1 MGWSHYPWEITIPSR
16 RNSIQAKDG
25 PCKELFQL
33 VCQQGRERADES
45 SFQMAK
51 RELEEHKKSSVEWLF
66 SGGEAGERL
75 VGDDKKVVRDAL
87 AVKAVLFRTRLCF
100 SCPSEDDKLNG
111 KVGDGATVRMSD
123 GDESLL
129 KPSFDGLLPCRG
141 DSSSLY

>member
-1 MGWSHYPWEITIPSR
+1 MG
-16 RNSIQAKDG
+16 N
-25 PCKELFQL
+25 
-33 VCQQGRERADES
+33 
-45 SFQMAK
+45 
-51 RELEEHKKSSVEWLF
+51 
-66 SGGEAGERL
+66 EAGERL

-100 SCPSEDDKLNG
+100 GCPSEDDKLNG